1 MSRLWGAVAGGL
13 VAGLG
18 ISEML
23 IAGERK
29 TDKPSELAEIERAG
43 AHRLGFHFPVNG
55 TLTDSYEQAVIQGGY
70 LALSAAAA
78 YAAVT
83 GRNSNLLL
91 SGVGFGLAFYAAM
104 HWMAGPALGLKK
116 PEWQA
121 DKRTVGMHAFNH
133 FVFGLVTALG
143 AKLASR

>member
-1 MSRLWGAVAGGL
+1 MPGGL

-18 ISEML
+18 ISAML

-29 TDKPSELAEIERAG
+29 SDKPSELADIERAG
-43 AHRLGFHFPVNG
+43 AHRLGFHPPLDG
-55 TLTDSYEQAVIQGGY
+55 TLPGGYEQAVIQGGH
-70 LALSAAAA
+70 LALSAAAGAA

-83 GRNSNLLL
+83 DQNADVLV
-91 SGVGFGLAFYAAM
+91 SGIAFGLAFYAAM
-104 HWMAGPALGLKK
+104 HWIAGPALGLKK

-121 DKRTVGMHAFNH
+121 DRGTMGMHALNH
-133 FVFGLVTALG
+133 VVFGLVTALG